1 MGRTYQF
8 YVYILSSLSGTLY
21 IGITDDLHKRVLQ
34 HKHKRFEGFTWNHDV
49 DRLLHFEQFV
59 DVRNAIVRE
68 KQLKGWRREK
78 KGEALR
84 KNKSTLGRPQQE
96 LVFIQLIC
104 WGVRARETQ
113 IEEPYLISS
122 CLNPSN
128 PCPSALYTDEP

>member
-8 YVYILSSLSGTLY
+8 YVYILSSLSCTLY

-49 DRLLHFEQFV
+49 DRLLHFEQLV

-78 KGEALR
+78 KVKLFERTNPRWEDLS
-84 KNKSTLGRPQQE
+84 KNWFS
-96 LVFIQLIC
+96 F
-104 WGVRARETQ
+104 
-113 IEEPYLISS
+113 
-122 CLNPSN
+122 N
-128 PCPSALYTDEP
+128 